1 MPSWFKSLRFKSLQQ
16 RPWLLLPVLAAIPIA
31 ALTLARPTPDPKPAI
46 AIAPASPAPLPPAA
60 IPPSPAPSPALKPAL
75 PKPTPVPATVDG
87 KPVLTQEQE
96 ELNRKGKAAFQAA
109 TAPVDSVI
117 EMHVAIAE
125 GVPALTIGSTAG
137 ADLLDQK
144 GNRLGELGADT
155 PSTAQ
160 ADGTG
165 ITLGGLQLPSIVS
178 VEPRN
183 SGFTL
188 GNRVYRGR
196 LMLVASQGRL
206 WAVNYVDMAS
216 YLYSVVGSEVSP
228 SWPIE
233 SLKAQA
239 IAARSYAL
247 AHYFRPAS
255 SFYHLGAT
263 EQYQVYSGIEREAGP
278 MRQAVNATSGQF
290 VSYKGGV
297 VESLYAASDAIVAE
311 AFQGRGMS
319 QLGALALAQKG
330 ASYTE
335 ILGHYYPGTGVT
347 RIVLDHE

>member
-1 MPSWFKSLRFKSLQQ
+1 MASLFKLFQQ

-31 ALTLARPTPDPKPAI
+31 ALALTR
-46 AIAPASPAPLPPAA
+46 PASPPPIAVTPTSTPQKSPIVSTPIAA
-60 IPPSPAPSPALKPAL
+60 APSPSGS
-75 PKPTPVPATVDG
+75 PKPKPKPLPQTIDG
-87 KPVLTQEQE
+87 KPVLTKEQE
-96 ELNRKGKAAFQAA
+96 ELNRKAKAAFQSAA
-109 TAPVDSVI
+109 APVDTVI
-117 EMHVAIAE
+117 EMHVAIAQ
-125 GVPALTIGSTAG
+125 GLPALTIGTASG
-137 ADLLDQK
+137 AEILDQK
-144 GNRLGELGADT
+144 GNRLGQLAAGTVA
-155 PSTAQ
+155 TAQ
-160 ADGTG
+160 LDGSG
-165 ITLGGLQLPSIVS
+165 ISFNGLQLPPIVS
-178 VEPRN
+178 IDPGGG
-183 SGFTL
+183 GFSL

-196 LMLVASQGRL
+196 LMLVVSSGRL

-216 YLYSVVGSEVSP
+216 YLYSVVASEVSP
-228 SWPIE
+228 SWPAE

-263 EQYQVYSGIEREAGP
+263 EQYQVYSGIEREAETT
-278 MRQAVNATSGQF
+278 RQAVNATSGQF

-311 AFQGRGMS
+311 AFAGKGMS
-319 QLGALALAQKG
+319 QLGALDLAQKG
-330 ASYTE
+330 ASYTQ

>member
-1 MPSWFKSLRFKSLQQ
+1 MASLFQLFRQ
-16 RPWLLLPVLAAIPIA
+16 RPWLLLPVLAAVPIA
-31 ALTLARPTPDPKPAI
+31 ALVLARPAPAPGSKIAVTPADIPQKSP
-46 AIAPASPAPLPPAA
+46 IAPTPIA
-60 IPPSPAPSPALKPAL
+60 PAPSPSSS
-75 PKPTPVPATVDG
+75 PKPTPKPTPQTLDG
-87 KPVLTQEQE
+87 KPVLTKDQE
-96 ELNRKGKAAFQAA
+96 ELNRKAKAAFQSAA
-109 TAPVDSVI
+109 APVDSVI

-125 GVPALTIGSTAG
+125 GLPALTIGSASG
-137 ADLLDQK
+137 ADILDQK
-144 GNRLGELGADT
+144 GNRLGQLAAGSVA
-155 PSTAQ
+155 TAQ
-160 ADGTG
+160 PDASS
-165 ITLGGLQLPSIVS
+165 ITLNGLQLPAIVS
-178 VEPRN
+178 IEPGGG
-183 SGFTL
+183 GFSL

-196 LMLVASQGRL
+196 LMLIVSSGRL

-216 YLYSVVGSEVSP
+216 YLYSVVASEVSP
-228 SWPIE
+228 SWPAE

-263 EQYQVYSGIEREAGP
+263 EQYQVYSGIEREAETTQ
-278 MRQAVNATSGQF
+278 QAVNATSGQF

-311 AFQGRGMS
+311 AFAGRGMS
-319 QLGALALAQKG
+319 QLGALNLAQKG